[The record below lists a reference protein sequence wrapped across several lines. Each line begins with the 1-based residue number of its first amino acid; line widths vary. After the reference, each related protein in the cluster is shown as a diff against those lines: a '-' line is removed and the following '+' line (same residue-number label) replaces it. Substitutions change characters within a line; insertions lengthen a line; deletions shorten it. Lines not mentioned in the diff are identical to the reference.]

1 MNNAKVYKQALV
13 TLSKD
18 YGITDNSINY
28 LEDADQ
34 VINFINA
41 KYNTS
46 SRRIMYISIISILSK
61 LNLYPEALELYREIM
76 NDIMHEFISRLLS
89 KN

>member
-61 LNLYPEALELYREIM
+61 LNLYPEALEQYREIM
-76 NDIMHEFISRLLS
+76 NDIMHEYFSRLLS